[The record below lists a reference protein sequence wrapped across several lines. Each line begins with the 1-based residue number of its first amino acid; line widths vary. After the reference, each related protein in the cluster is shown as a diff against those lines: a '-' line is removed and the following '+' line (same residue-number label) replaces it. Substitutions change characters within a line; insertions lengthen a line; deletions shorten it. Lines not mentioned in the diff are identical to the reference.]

1 MSLDCIRLIMI
12 MKNLSARICFALLL
26 GALKIT
32 RIHPH
37 MAESEDGLGFV
48 PINAL
53 RKQPLVDNGFRTEK

>member
-1 MSLDCIRLIMI
+1 MI